1 MVITIIAAFAA
12 LAVGAGL
19 GFLMRKFISE
29 QQITSAKAYSA
40 QIIETAKKD
49 AATVKKEAELEIRDK

>member
-29 QQITSAKAYSA
+29 QQITSA
-40 QIIETAKKD
+40 
-49 AATVKKEAELEIRDK
+49 